1 MMNGLAAIAAV
12 LRTAAGLDAE
22 QAAQLNPVR
31 IEVLA
36 MDGLRPEQKIIEGQ
50 IVKLAGL
57 FNGP

>member
-12 LRTAAGLDAE
+12 LWTAAGLDAE

-36 MDGLRPEQKIIEGQ
+36 MDGLGPEQKIIEGQ